1 MLYLFPVFFLNG
13 ENIMPKTSSEREV
26 VALRKQLK
34 VYEKEM
40 EKLQNLYQREIEK
53 VAKSAYEMGLLE
65 AGTGTVKHSV
75 LKRIEAKKAAPK
87 KSKKQTKKNRI
98 KKSSVE
104 SLQEASASSIEIET
118 PAEMTIPE
126 PVET

>member
-1 MLYLFPVFFLNG
+1 
-13 ENIMPKTSSEREV
+13 MPKTSSEREV

-75 LKRIEAKKAAPK
+75 LKRIEAKKPPRKNPRNRRKRIALK
-87 KSKKQTKKNRI
+87 K
-98 KKSSVE
+98 V
-104 SLQEASASSIEIET
+104 L
-118 PAEMTIPE
+118 
-126 PVET
+126 

>member
-1 MLYLFPVFFLNG
+1 
-13 ENIMPKTSSEREV
+13 MPKTSSEREV

-65 AGTGTVKHSV
+65 AGTGIDEHT
-75 LKRIEAKKAAPK
+75 
-87 KSKKQTKKNRI
+87 KS
-98 KKSSVE
+98 
-104 SLQEASASSIEIET
+104 
-118 PAEMTIPE
+118 
-126 PVET
+126 

>member
-1 MLYLFPVFFLNG
+1 
-13 ENIMPKTSSEREV
+13 MPKTSSEREV
-26 VALRKQLK
+26 VALRRQLK

-65 AGTGTVKHSV
+65 AGTGTVKASV
-75 LKRIEAKKAAPK
+75 LKRIQAKKAAPK

-98 KKSSVE
+98 KKSSLE
-104 SLQEASASSIEIET
+104 SLQEASASSIEMET
-118 PAEMTIPE
+118 PTAMTVPE
-126 PVET
+126 PVEN